1 MEIRKTAIDGVLIIE
16 NHLTNDGR
24 GSFVKSY
31 NAESFEIEGIDLK
44 IQESYYS
51 VSRANVIRG
60 MHFQLP
66 PYEHNKMI
74 YVAKG
79 AVNDVVL
86 DLREKSKTYKQHV
99 KVELSGCDSLTLF
112 IPKGCAHGF
121 KSLVDDTITVYNVD
135 SVYNTKYDSG
145 IHFESFGFDWE
156 TENPIISERDD
167 QLIDMNGFLLRN
179 TF

>member
-1 MEIRKTAIDGVLIIE
+1 MEIRKTAIDGLIIIE

-31 NAESFEIEGIDLK
+31 NAESFELEGIDLK

-66 PYEHNKMI
+66 PYEHNKMV

-79 AVNDVVL
+79 CVNDVVL
-86 DLREKSKTYKQHV
+86 DLRKRSKTYKQHV
-99 KVELSGCDSLTLF
+99 KVELSGCDSLALL
-112 IPKGCAHGF
+112 IPKGCAHGYITLEDNTLLTYMVSNYYSKKHERTFSFFDNSINF
-121 KSLVDDTITVYNVD
+121 KFP
-135 SVYNTKYDSG
+135 TKPKY
-145 IHFESFGFDWE
+145 
-156 TENPIISERDD
+156 ISQKD
-167 QLIDMNGFLLRN
+167 LINKKRF
-179 TF
+179 T